1 MSGKIKKITAEE
13 ILDSRGN
20 PTLEV
25 SVITDGAIGV
35 FDVPSGASTGVH
47 EAHELRDG
55 DDGHFHGLGVKK
67 AIEKVQTAISPAL
80 EGLDV
85 SEQKKIDSTML
96 ELDGTVNKINLG
108 GNSMIGVSIACA
120 KAAAKEEN
128 IETFE
133 YLRRLN
139 NIPPSSRPTPLLY
152 MNLVNGGK
160 HTRTRL
166 TFQEYHVVPQIDDT
180 ALALEIGV
188 NIQQQLKELIIKE
201 VGAQAAGLGD
211 EGGFAPDIESVRKPL
226 EFLAEAI
233 DKTGNKDRVRLA
245 LDAAASSF
253 FSNGA
258 YNVGPENLSPEM
270 LFDLYSKL
278 IKDFNIFSI
287 EDPFFEEDFSNFQKL
302 LLANPGLM
310 VVGDDLTVTNDRRL
324 KIAIDQKSINAII
337 IKPNQIGTLT
347 ETLLAMALAR
357 ENGIECIVSHRSGE
371 TNDDFIADLAFAFNC
386 FGLKAGAPQRG
397 ERVAKYNRLVHL
409 ADLTSK

>member
-25 SVITDGAIGV
+25 SVITNAARGV
-35 FDVPSGASTGVH
+35 FAVPSGASTGVH

-55 DDGHFHGLGVKK
+55 DDSHFHGLGVKK
-67 AIEKVQTAISPAL
+67 AIEKIQTVVSSAL
-80 EGLDV
+80 EGIEV
-85 SEQKKIDSTML
+85 SDQKKIDSTML
-96 ELDGTVNKINLG
+96 ELDGTANKVNLG

-120 KAAAKEEN
+120 KASANEEK

-133 YLRRLN
+133 YLRRLV
-139 NIPPSSRPTPLLY
+139 NISPSPGQAPLLY

-166 TFQEYHVVPQIDDT
+166 AFQEYHVVPQVDDV
-180 ALALEIGV
+180 AAALEIGV
-188 NIQQQLKELIIKE
+188 NIQRQLKELIIKDIG
-201 VGAQAAGLGD
+201 VQATGLGD
-211 EGGFAPDIESVRKPL
+211 EGGFAPDVESVRKPL
-226 EFLAEAI
+226 ELIAKAI
-233 DKTGNKDRVRLA
+233 DKTGNKGRVRLA
-245 LDAAASSF
+245 LDVAASSF
-253 FSNGA
+253 FSNET
-258 YNVGPENLSPEM
+258 YNVGQENLTPEI

-278 IKDFNIFSI
+278 IKDFDIFSI

-302 LLANPGLM
+302 LLTNPGL
-310 VVGDDLTVTNDRRL
+310 VIVGDDLTVTNEQRL
-324 KIAIDQKSINAII
+324 KIAIDQKSINAVI

-347 ETLLAMALAR
+347 ETLGAMALAR
-357 ENGIECIVSHRSGE
+357 KNAIECIISHRSGE

-409 ADLTSK
+409 AGLISK